1 MRLTRIWFSKKGRAK
16 YISHLDLYRT
26 FTRAVRRAGIP
37 LWYTEG
43 FNTHPYITIALPLA
57 IMQESD
63 REAVDIRI
71 ENDMTNE
78 EIKEKLTA
86 VCPEGIEIID
96 VRKPWDD
103 PKKIAFADYTVMTQF
118 ANSDDA
124 KKYEAH
130 ILKALKDSE
139 LLVEKMGKKN
149 GRKVM
154 KEVNILPM
162 VNKTELALKGCEL
175 RIKMTVAAG
184 STNNLNPALFIDAVS
199 KKAEL
204 KPLSVNIIRN
214 RLLTENLKEFE

>member
-1 MRLTRIWFSKKGRAK
+1 MRLTRIWFSKTGRAK

-63 REAVDIRI
+63 KEAVDIRV
-71 ENDMTNE
+71 EGEMTNQ
-78 EIKEKLTA
+78 EIKQKLSE
-86 VCPEGIEIID
+86 VMPEGIEIID

-103 PKKIAFADYTVMTQF
+103 PKKIAYADYTVMVLF
-118 ANSDDA
+118 ATSDEA
-124 KKYEAH
+124 KTFQAY
-130 ILKALKDSE
+130 ILKSLKEEE

-149 GRKVM
+149 GRKVL

-162 VNKTELALKGCEL
+162 VNKTELALKGNEL

-184 STNNLNPALFIDAVS
+184 STNNLNPALFVDAIS
-199 KKAEL
+199 AKSGIS
-204 KPLSVNIIRN
+204 PLSTNIKRN
-214 RLLTENLKEFE
+214 RLLTENFKDFE

>member
-1 MRLTRIWFSKKGRAK
+1 MRLTRIWFSKTGRAK

-63 REAVDIRI
+63 KEAVDIRI
-71 ENDMTNE
+71 EGEMTNQE
-78 EIKEKLTA
+78 VKQRLSE
-86 VCPEGIEIID
+86 VMPEGIEIID

-103 PKKIAFADYTVMTQF
+103 PKKIAYADYTVTAQF
-118 ANSDDA
+118 TTSEDA
-124 KKYEAH
+124 KLFEAH
-130 ILKALKDSE
+130 ILKALKEDE

-149 GRKVM
+149 GRKVL

-162 VNKTELALKGCEL
+162 VNKTELALKGTEL

-184 STNNLNPALFIDAVS
+184 STNNLNPALFTDAIS
-199 KKAEL
+199 AKSGI
-204 KPLSVNIIRN
+204 KPLGVNIRRN
-214 RLLTENLKEFE
+214 RLLTDNFKDFE